1 MAIKLPEELNAEL
14 SQSLTESMERGKGA
28 RLRAI
33 AGSIFVLGPS
43 VTIIALNI
51 GLSESFYIAV
61 TIAAA
66 TLCIVWAIMSMS
78 ASLNA
83 QFDVLTKIIWYYA
96 EDEPEFVVETDGLAA
111 FLR

>member
-1 MAIKLPEELNAEL
+1 MAIKMPEDLDAEL
-14 SQSLTESMERGKGA
+14 VRSLTDSLERGKGA
-28 RLRAI
+28 RTRAI

-43 VTIIALNI
+43 LTILALNI
-51 GLSESFYIAV
+51 GLSEGFYIAV

-83 QFDVLTKIIWYYA
+83 QFDLLTKMVWYYA
-96 EDEPEFVVETDGLAA
+96 EDEPEFVVESDGLAA
-111 FLR
+111 LLR